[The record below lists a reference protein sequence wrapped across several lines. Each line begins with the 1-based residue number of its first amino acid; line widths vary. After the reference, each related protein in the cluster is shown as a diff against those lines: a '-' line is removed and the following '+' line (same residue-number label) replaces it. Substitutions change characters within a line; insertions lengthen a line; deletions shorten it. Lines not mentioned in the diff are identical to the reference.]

1 MPDSSYDKLIR
12 YTYNLQIKIRNR
24 VIDMSSYIIKTLNK
38 KRKSRTKLKI
48 NLYFLNCLQDLAF
61 NECADCDQE
70 LLNG

>member
-38 KRKSRTKLKI
+38 KRKPRTKLKI
-48 NLYFLNCLQDLAF
+48 NLYFLNCLLDLPF
-61 NECADCDQE
+61 YECADCDQE